1 MMNSRR
7 SLLLTIALLSCNVA
21 FAQATQSIQA
31 PQPAPARPPAEQ
43 PVVVRMQLNLGPVS
57 PEILADNRVTIR
69 LSAPK
74 ATEVILNGDWEN
86 GQNVAM
92 TKGAEGIWSATV
104 GPLAPE
110 MWTYT
115 LSVDGVRILDP
126 QNLNTIR
133 VDRGRYCNVLMIAGP
148 GSELYKLKDVPHG
161 TISMVWYPS
170 PSLKMEAR
178 RLYVYTPP
186 GYETSSE
193 RYPVLY
199 LLHGS
204 GGGEDSWTRMGRAEM
219 ILDSLIGQGKARPML
234 VVMPN
239 GNSSQS
245 VLAPGYTLGDD
256 PASGLP
262 SPRIPTPGA
271 TNAPPRWD
279 PRKDAFPGS
288 IIEDIIPFIERTYRV
303 IPGKDNRALAGLSM
317 GGMQTVRVGFPNA
330 DKFAYLGVF
339 SAGGGS
345 MARDQL
351 VPQSGTFFE
360 KPELTNKQLKLLY
373 IAIGAADTRLYAGT
387 QSLLALCKERGIK
400 YEYRESSGGHTWA
413 NWRIYLSEFVPKL
426 FR

>member
-1 MMNSRR
+1 MNSPIT
-7 SLLLTIALLSCNVA
+7 LLLRAAAVVLLVSFTA
-21 FAQATQSIQA
+21 SAQA
-31 PQPAPARPPAEQ
+31 PPPAQPGTPAAQ
-43 PVVVRMQLNLGPVS
+43 PVVGRIYVNLGPVS
-57 PEILADNRVTIR
+57 PEILPGHRVTIR

-74 ATEVILNGDWEN
+74 AAEVILNGDWEN
-86 GQNVAM
+86 GRNISM
-92 TKGAEGIWSATV
+92 TKDLEGIWSVTV

-115 LSVDGVRILDP
+115 LSVDGVRTLDP

-133 VDRGRYCNVLMIAGP
+133 IDRGRYSNVLMIPGP

-219 ILDSLIGQGKARPML
+219 IMDSLIGQGKARPML

-239 GNSSQS
+239 GNSNQ
-245 VLAPGYTLGDD
+245 VVAPGYALGET
-256 PASGLP
+256 PAFGP
-262 SPRIPTPGA
+262 MPPPTPTPGA
-271 TNAPPRWD
+271 TNAPPRRD
-279 PRKDAFPGS
+279 FRQDAYPDS
-288 IIEDIIPFIERTYRV
+288 IIKDIIPFIDRTYRV
-303 IPGKDNRALAGLSM
+303 IRDKDSRALAGLSM
-317 GGMQTVRVGFPNA
+317 GGMQTIRAGFPNT
-330 DKFAYLGVF
+330 DKLAYLGIF
-339 SAGGGS
+339 SSGGGFMS
-345 MARDQL
+345 GDQL
-351 VPQSGTFFE
+351 IAQSGTFFE

-373 IAIGAADTRLYAGT
+373 VAVGVADTRPYAST
-387 QSLLALCKERGIK
+387 QRLRELFKERGIK

-413 NWRIYLSEFVPKL
+413 NWRIYLSEFAPKL